1 MEKKFTVDF
10 EVSEELHKQ
19 VELMI
24 SGGFGVSV
32 YVSQLLYAIA
42 SAYLEG
48 QRVGIDRTAKAM
60 KGVK

>member
-32 YVSQLLYAIA
+32 YAECPA
-42 SAYLEG
+42 SSFGA
-48 QRVGIDRTAKAM
+48 RTEKRRR
-60 KGVK
+60 